1 MRFAGSRMEN
11 FMNNDGPDYGA
22 MAINND
28 TRNTEFFNA
37 SNDAQAHVGA
47 TGIGEAGKVEASGVI
62 ADAQAGL
69 AQAQGNASMMK
80 GLGDIA
86 TGALGAFG
94 GSGGGGGSFSA
105 PSVKTSNIDYSSAFS
120 NPSFYSF

>member
-11 FMNNDGPDYGA
+11 FMNSDGPNYGE

-47 TGIGEAGKVEASGVI
+47 TGIGEAGKVEAAGII
-62 ADAQAGL
+62 ADAEAGL
-69 AQAQGNASMMK
+69 AQAQGNAAMMK

-86 TGALGAFG
+86 TGALGAIPT
-94 GSGGGGGSFSA
+94 GGGGGSFSA
-105 PSVKTSNIDYSSAFS
+105 PSVATSNIDYSSAFS